1 VSHCHWSV
9 YLWVH
14 DGDAGEVEVS
24 GGVDTSGGGAY
35 NVHPGSRNWRGS
47 EKVLYLMLDCQ
58 LSTNEA
64 ANLLICCSAL
74 HNIISGMLASLIPQ
88 NC

>member
-1 VSHCHWSV
+1 MSHCHWSV

-24 GGVDTSGGGAY
+24 SGIDASGGGAY

-47 EKVLYLMLDCQ
+47 EEFC
-58 LSTNEA
+58 
-64 ANLLICCSAL
+64 I
-74 HNIISGMLASLIPQ
+74 
-88 NC
+88 